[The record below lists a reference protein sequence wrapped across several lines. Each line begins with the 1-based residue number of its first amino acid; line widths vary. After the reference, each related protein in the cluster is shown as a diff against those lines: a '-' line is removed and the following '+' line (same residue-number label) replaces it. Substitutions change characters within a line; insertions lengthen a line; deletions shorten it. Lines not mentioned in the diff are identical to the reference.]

1 MPNRAQKIK
10 AEECSTKCAHDYGV
24 HGHKSRHDCEVDAEE
39 IIFRPLVI
47 FLFHLSIKNHEYD

>member
-10 AEECSTKCAHDYGV
+10 AEECSTKCAYDYGV

-47 FLFHLSIKNHEYD
+47 F